1 MVIDRATDLQGLPAG
16 QGNLIPASGVL
27 ARAMA
32 AASLGA
38 LLVATADLVL
48 IPVLMVGFLMVSVSL
63 SHIPG
68 HARPF
73 LFAAALLVSGMLLAC
88 THAVPKAIA
97 YQSADHAAY
106 RAEGS
111 ASIAGEG
118 FLRRPNGRL
127 VRCSGNEVFLIPD
140 TAYFREWIEAHR
152 AGHRFEDAAALVATH
167 RESVRVTQCDMAG
180 TFRFGQL
187 PAAKWFLVTRIA
199 YRLDRLDMARIDIVN
214 DYWRDDAL
222 FVTAIE
228 TRNGEVSRPVL
239 SNPNR
244 M

>member
-16 QGNLIPASGVL
+16 QGNLFPAPGVF

-32 AASLGA
+32 AGLGT
-38 LLVATADLVL
+38 LLIATADNRL
-48 IPVLMVGFLMVSVSL
+48 IPVVMVGFLMISL
-63 SHIPG
+63 TLLTFPRFS
-68 HARPF
+68 RP
-73 LFAAALLVSGMLLAC
+73 LPAVAALLAAALLMAC
-88 THAVPKAIA
+88 THTVPKAVA
-97 YQSADHAAY
+97 YASGDHAAF
-106 RAEGS
+106 RATGT
-111 ASIAGEG
+111 ATIAGEG

-127 VRCSGNEVFLIPD
+127 VRCSGNEVFLLPD
-140 TAYFREWIEAHR
+140 TPYFREWLAVHR
-152 AGHRFEDAAALVATH
+152 AGKRFDSAADLAHAH

-187 PAAKWFLVTRIA
+187 PAGKWFVATRVS
-199 YRLDRLDMARIDIVN
+199 YRLDRVDFTRIDLIN
-214 DYWRDDAL
+214 DYWRDDAM

>member
-16 QGNLIPASGVL
+16 QGNLFPAPGVF

-32 AASLGA
+32 AGLGR
-38 LLVATADLVL
+38 LRIATADNRL
-48 IPVLMVGFLMVSVSL
+48 IPVMMVGFLMISL
-63 SHIPG
+63 TLLHGPG
-68 HARPF
+68 FSRPV
-73 LFAAALLVSGMLLAC
+73 LAVVALLTAAVLMAC
-88 THAVPKAIA
+88 AHTVPKAVA
-97 YQSADHAAY
+97 YASAEHAAF
-106 RAEGS
+106 RAEGT
-111 ASIAGEG
+111 ATIAGEG

-127 VRCSGNEVFLIPD
+127 VRCSGNEVFLLPD
-140 TAYFREWIEAHR
+140 TPYFREWLAVQR
-152 AGHRFEDAAALVATH
+152 TGGRFEGAADLMRLH

-187 PAAKWFLVTRIA
+187 PPAKWFVATRVS
-199 YRLDRLDMARIDIVN
+199 YRLDRLDFTRIDLVN
-214 DYWRDDAL
+214 DYWSDDAL

>member
-16 QGNLIPASGVL
+16 QGNLFPAPGVF

-32 AASLGA
+32 AGLGT
-38 LLVATADLVL
+38 LLIATADNGL
-48 IPVLMVGFLMVSVSL
+48 IPVVMVGFLMIAFVL
-63 SHIPG
+63 SQVPG
-68 HARPF
+68 KSRPVMAGAAF
-73 LFAAALLVSGMLLAC
+73 LAAGLLMAC
-88 THAVPKAIA
+88 AHTVPKAVA
-97 YQSADHAAY
+97 YASAEHAAF
-106 RAEGS
+106 RAEGT
-111 ASIAGEG
+111 ATIAGEG

-127 VRCSGNEVFLIPD
+127 VRCSGNEVFLLPD
-140 TAYFREWIEAHR
+140 TPYFREWLAVQR
-152 AGHRFEDAAALVATH
+152 TGGRFEGAADLMRVH

-187 PAAKWFLVTRIA
+187 PPAKWFVATRVS
-199 YRLDRLDMARIDIVN
+199 YRLDRLDFTRINLVN
-214 DYWRDDAL
+214 DYWSDDAL